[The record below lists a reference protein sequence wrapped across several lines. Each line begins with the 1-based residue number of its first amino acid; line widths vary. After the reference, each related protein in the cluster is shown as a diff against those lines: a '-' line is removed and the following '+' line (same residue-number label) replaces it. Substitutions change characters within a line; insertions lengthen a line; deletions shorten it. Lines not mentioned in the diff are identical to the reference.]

1 MPDMPQ
7 QPDSPSTDPSGNLN
21 DNEFLAGL
29 RSQMLKFALL
39 QLGDQHEAED
49 AVQEALAGAL
59 KNADAFARRAALKTW
74 VFAILKHKIA
84 DSLRQKQKFANVS
97 PLLRDDQ
104 DEAAED
110 ALRFDDKGRW
120 HRSERPNR
128 WQQPEQTVEDSHF
141 WRTFDACLNGLPEK
155 QARLFMMRE
164 FIELSSNEICHNE
177 AISQSNL
184 HVILYRARLRLRDC
198 LDSRWFNKEPAS

>member
-7 QPDSPSTDPSGNLN
+7 QPDTSASDPSGNLN
-21 DNEFLAGL
+21 DNEFLAEL
-29 RSQMLKFALL
+29 RSQMLKFTLL
-39 QLGDQHEAED
+39 QLGDRHEAED

-84 DSLRQKQKFANVS
+84 DSLRRKQQLYQAS

-110 ALRFDDKGRW
+110 ALRFDGKGRW
-120 HRSERPNR
+120 HRSERPQH
-128 WQQPEQTVEDSHF
+128 WQQPEQTVEDAHF

-198 LDSRWFNKEPAS
+198 LDSRWFSPESAS